1 MKRPVVRKGAFD
13 YLVLPGVRSSTSSSS
28 PAPCE
33 LVRSARYLRM
43 SMSFSYTIPVVV
55 THDIAAQVE

>member
-1 MKRPVVRKGAFD
+1 MKRPVVRKGVFD
-13 YLVLPGVRSSTSSSS
+13 YLLPGVRSSTSSSS

-55 THDIAAQVE
+55 THDIAAQVG